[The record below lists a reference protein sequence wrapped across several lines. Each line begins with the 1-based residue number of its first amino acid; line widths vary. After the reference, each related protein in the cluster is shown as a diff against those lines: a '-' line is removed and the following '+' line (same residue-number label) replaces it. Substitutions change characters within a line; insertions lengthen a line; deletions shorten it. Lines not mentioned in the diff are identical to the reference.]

1 MRKMKLLI
9 YWFLF
14 FIVFHG
20 CIYIGVYVCGEV
32 FNPSRTAM
40 LALIFL
46 VSLHT
51 LIKKKGTF
59 GYLET

>member
-32 FNPSRTAM
+32 FNSSRTAM
-40 LALIFL
+40 LALIFP
-46 VSLHT
+46 SLFT
-51 LIKKKGTF
+51 
-59 GYLET
+59 YSY